1 MKYIMECRYYFNDN
15 RIKFGIAHVVTEENS
30 KNYHCQDIG
39 MDFNKSHEDKIK
51 ISDGHLSMWRA
62 VEVREEKY
70 ISNMLNTA
78 RWQIVDEI
86 KDFLRSEIENM
97 EVV

>member
-1 MKYIMECRYYFNDN
+1 MKYIMECRYYFNEN
-15 RIKFGIAHVVTEENS
+15 RIKFGIAQPVTEENAML
-30 KNYHCQDIG
+30 YHCQDIG
-39 MDFNKSHEDKIK
+39 MDFKKSNEDKIV
-51 ISDGHLSMWRA
+51 ISNGHLSMWRA